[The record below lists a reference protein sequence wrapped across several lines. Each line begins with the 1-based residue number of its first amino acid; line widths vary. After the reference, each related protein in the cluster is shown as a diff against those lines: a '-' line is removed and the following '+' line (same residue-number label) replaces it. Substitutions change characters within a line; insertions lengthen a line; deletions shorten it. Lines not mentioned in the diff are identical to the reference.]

1 MSKKYT
7 ELYTEMIM
15 IKLYFKQA
23 FYLLRENKLLSSISI
38 IGTALAIAMIM
49 VIVITLRATIAPF
62 APESHR
68 DRMLIFRYAG
78 LQNKSNITWQSNGP
92 IAYNTA
98 KACFKEMTVPEAVS
112 ITSAFQ
118 ETMLA
123 AKPAGEMESCSVLQ
137 TDDAFW
143 KVFEFDFVSGK
154 PYDNADFDAGAAKA
168 VISEDMARR
177 LFGTSE
183 VVGKTFLLNHTAY
196 LISGVVRSVSRLAR
210 YAYAQVWI
218 PLSST
223 DAFTTAWGDEKI
235 MGIVAVFIL
244 AKSKEDFPAIH
255 NEADR
260 LKAVFMAGHPN
271 FDLLYRGQPDTYF
284 VAAQRYS
291 ANNPPAVKEAVR
303 QYILTL
309 LVLLIVPAVN
319 LSGLTLSRMRKR
331 LSEIGVRKAFG
342 APRRELM
349 IQVLSENM
357 LYSLFGGILG
367 LILSYIAT
375 FLLGGMLFSVD
386 FMSNGVEDLQT
397 MCVDLLFDPTVF
409 LLAFLACFLLNLLSA
424 AIPAWRITRTNVA
437 DAINE
442 R

>member
-78 LQNKSNITWQSNGP
+78 LQNKSNINWQSNGP

-218 PLSST
+218 PLIST

>member
-1 MSKKYT
+1 
-7 ELYTEMIM
+7 M

-23 FYLLRENKLLSSISI
+23 FKLLGENKLLSSISI

-78 LQNKSNITWQSNGP
+78 LQNKSNANWQSNGP
-92 IAYNTA
+92 IGYNTA

-196 LISGVVRSVSRLAR
+196 LISGVVRPVSKLAR

-223 DAFTTAWGDEKI
+223 DAFTATWGDEDI
-235 MGIVAVFIL
+235 MGMVAVFIL
-244 AKSKEDFPAIH
+244 AKSEKDFPAIH

-260 LKAVFMAGHPN
+260 LRAVYMAGHPN

-291 ANNPPAVKEAVR
+291 ANNPPAVKQAVQ

-309 LVLLIVPAVN
+309 IVLLIVPAVN

-349 IQVLSENM
+349 TQVLSENM

-367 LILSYIAT
+367 LILSYIAA

-386 FMSNGVEDLQT
+386 FISNGVDDLRT
-397 MCVDLLFDPTVF
+397 MCIDLLFDPAVF

-424 AIPAWRITRTNVA
+424 AIPAWRITRTNIV

>member
-1 MSKKYT
+1 
-7 ELYTEMIM
+7 M

-23 FYLLRENKLLSSISI
+23 FHLLRENKLLSSISI

-62 APESHR
+62 APETHR

-78 LQNKSNITWQSNGP
+78 LQNKANVNWQSNGP
-92 IAYNTA
+92 IGYNTA
-98 KACFKEMTVPEAVS
+98 KACFKEMTTPEVVS
-112 ITSAFQ
+112 ITSSFR

-123 AKPAGEMESCSVLQ
+123 AKPAGVMESWSG
-137 TDDAFW
+137 
-143 KVFEFDFVSGK
+143 FEFDLISGK

-183 VVGKTFLLNHTAY
+183 VVGKTFLLNHSAY
-196 LISGVVRSVSRLAR
+196 VICGVVHPVSKLAN

-223 DAFTTAWGDEKI
+223 NAFTSTWGDENI
-235 MGIVAVFIL
+235 MGMTAVYIL

-255 NEADR
+255 QEADR
-260 LKAVFMAGHPN
+260 LRAIFMAGHPN

-309 LVLLIVPAVN
+309 LVLLLVPAVN

-331 LSEIGVRKAFG
+331 ISEIGVRKAFG

-349 IQVLSENM
+349 MQVLSENM

-367 LILSYIAT
+367 LVLSYVAA

-386 FMSNGVEDLQT
+386 FVSNGVEDLQT
-397 MCVDLLFDPTVF
+397 MCIDLLFDPVVF

-424 AIPAWRITRTNVA
+424 AIPAWKVTRTNIV

>member
-78 LQNKSNITWQSNGP
+78 LQNKSNINWQSNGP

-331 LSEIGVRKAFG
+331 LYEIGVRKAFG

>member
-1 MSKKYT
+1 
-7 ELYTEMIM
+7 M

-23 FYLLRENKLLSSISI
+23 FHLLRENKLLSSISI

-62 APESHR
+62 APETYR

-78 LQNKSNITWQSNGP
+78 LQSLLNEHWQSNGSVS
-92 IAYNTA
+92 YKTA

-112 ITSAFQ
+112 IMNCFS

-123 AKPAGEMESCSVLQ
+123 AKPAGEMVSCSVLQ
-137 TDDAFW
+137 ADDDFW
-143 KVFEFDFVSGK
+143 KVFKFDFLSGK
-154 PYDNADFDAGAAKA
+154 PFDRANFDAGATKA
-168 VISEDMARR
+168 VVSEDIARQ

-183 VVGKTFLLNHTAY
+183 VVGKTFLLNHSAY
-196 LISGVVRSVSRLAR
+196 LICGVVRPVSKLAQ

-223 DAFTTAWGDEKI
+223 DAFTNSWGGNGI
-235 MGIVAVFIL
+235 MGMTCVCIL
-244 AKSKEDFPAIH
+244 AKSKNDFPAIRT
-255 NEADR
+255 EADHLR
-260 LKAVFMAGHPN
+260 AVYMAGYPN
-271 FDLLYRGQPDTYF
+271 YDLLYRGQPDTYF

-291 ANNPPAVKEAVR
+291 SNNPPAVKEAVR
-303 QYILTL
+303 QYTLTL
-309 LVLLIVPAVN
+309 IVLLIVPAVN

-342 APRRELM
+342 APKRELM

-357 LYSLFGGILG
+357 LYSLFGGVLG
-367 LILSYIAT
+367 LIMSYAAAFI
-375 FLLGGMLFSVD
+375 LGGMLFSID
-386 FMSNGVEDLQT
+386 FMSDGVTDLYT
-397 MCVDLLFDPTVF
+397 MCVDLLFDPAIF
-409 LLAFLACFLLNLLSA
+409 LLAFLSCFILNLLSA
-424 AIPAWRITRTNVA
+424 AIPAWRVTRTNIV

>member
-1 MSKKYT
+1 
-7 ELYTEMIM
+7 M

-23 FYLLRENKLLSSISI
+23 FPLLGENKLLSSISI

-62 APESHR
+62 APETHR
-68 DRMLIFRYAG
+68 DRMLIFRFAG
-78 LQNKSNITWQSNGP
+78 LQSKSNVNWQSNGP
-92 IAYNTA
+92 IGYNTA
-98 KACFKEMTVPEAVS
+98 KACFKAMTIPEVVS
-112 ITSAFQ
+112 ITNIWQ

-143 KVFEFDFVSGK
+143 KIFEFEFLSGK

-183 VVGKTFLLNHTAY
+183 VVGKTFLLNHSAY
-196 LISGVVRSVSRLAR
+196 IVCGVVRPVSKLAK

-223 DAFTTAWGDEKI
+223 SAFTATWGDDNI
-235 MGIVAVFIL
+235 MGMTAVYIL
-244 AKSKEDFPAIH
+244 AKSKDDFPAIRQ
-255 NEADR
+255 EADR
-260 LKAVFMAGHPN
+260 LRAIFMAGHPN

-331 LSEIGVRKAFG
+331 ISEIGVRKAFG

-349 IQVLSENM
+349 MQVLSENM

-367 LILSYIAT
+367 LVLSYVAA

-386 FMSNGVEDLQT
+386 FVSNGVEDLRT

-424 AIPAWRITRTNVA
+424 AIPAWRVTRTNIV

>member
-78 LQNKSNITWQSNGP
+78 LQNKSNINWQSNGP

-357 LYSLFGGILG
+357 LYSLFGG
-367 LILSYIAT
+367 
-375 FLLGGMLFSVD
+375 D
-386 FMSNGVEDLQT
+386 
-397 MCVDLLFDPTVF
+397 
-409 LLAFLACFLLNLLSA
+409 
-424 AIPAWRITRTNVA
+424 TRANIELYCHFPFGRNAVLC
-437 DAINE
+437 
-442 R
+442 

>member
-1 MSKKYT
+1 
-7 ELYTEMIM
+7 M
-15 IKLYFKQA
+15 IKLYLKQA
-23 FYLLRENKLLSSISI
+23 FHLLGVNKLLSSISI

-62 APESHR
+62 APETHR
-68 DRMLIFRYAG
+68 DRMLIFRFAG
-78 LQNKSNITWQSNGP
+78 LQSKSNVNWQSNGP
-92 IAYNTA
+92 IGYNTA
-98 KACFKEMTVPEAVS
+98 KACFKAMTIPEVVS
-112 ITSAFQ
+112 ITNIWQ

-143 KVFEFDFVSGK
+143 KIFEFEFLSGK

-183 VVGKTFLLNHTAY
+183 VVGKTFLLNHSAY
-196 LISGVVRSVSRLAR
+196 IVCGVVRPVSKLAK

-223 DAFTTAWGDEKI
+223 SAFTATWGDDNI
-235 MGIVAVFIL
+235 MGMTAVYIL
-244 AKSKEDFPAIH
+244 AKSKDDFPAIRQ
-255 NEADR
+255 EADR
-260 LKAVFMAGHPN
+260 LRAIFMAGHPN

-331 LSEIGVRKAFG
+331 ISEIGVRKAFG
-342 APRRELM
+342 IHGNGKYWFYYPNFRRELRLWHYLWNNWRR
-349 IQVLSENM
+349 ICT
-357 LYSLFGGILG
+357 G
-367 LILSYIAT
+367 
-375 FLLGGMLFSVD
+375 
-386 FMSNGVEDLQT
+386 
-397 MCVDLLFDPTVF
+397 TVSDWRTEKSSG
-409 LLAFLACFLLNLLSA
+409 CF
-424 AIPAWRITRTNVA
+424 T
-437 DAINE
+437 
-442 R
+442 

>member
-1 MSKKYT
+1 
-7 ELYTEMIM
+7 M

-23 FYLLRENKLLSSISI
+23 FYLLGENKLLSSISI
-38 IGTALAIAMIM
+38 IGTALAIAMVM

-78 LQNKSNITWQSNGP
+78 LQNKTNINWQSNGP
-92 IAYNTA
+92 IGYNTA

-143 KVFEFDFVSGK
+143 KVFKFDFVSGK

-196 LISGVVRSVSRLAR
+196 LISGVVRSVSKLAR

-223 DAFTTAWGDEKI
+223 DAFTMAWGDENI
-235 MGIVAVFIL
+235 MGMVTVFIL

-309 LVLLIVPAVN
+309 LVLLIIPAVN

-357 LYSLFGGILG
+357 LYSFFGGILG

-386 FMSNGVEDLQT
+386 FVSNGVEDLQT

-424 AIPAWRITRTNVA
+424 AIPAWRITRTNIV

>member
-1 MSKKYT
+1 
-7 ELYTEMIM
+7 M

-23 FYLLRENKLLSSISI
+23 FHLLRENKLLSSISI

-78 LQNKSNITWQSNGP
+78 LQNKSNINWQSNGP

>member
-1 MSKKYT
+1 
-7 ELYTEMIM
+7 M

-23 FYLLRENKLLSSISI
+23 FHLLGENKLLSSISI

-78 LQNKSNITWQSNGP
+78 LQNKSNINWQSNGP

>member
-1 MSKKYT
+1 
-7 ELYTEMIM
+7 M

-23 FYLLRENKLLSSISI
+23 FHLLGENKLLSSISI

-62 APESHR
+62 APETHR
-68 DRMLIFRYAG
+68 DRMLIFRFAG
-78 LQNKSNITWQSNGP
+78 LQSKSNVNWQSNGP
-92 IAYNTA
+92 IGYNTA
-98 KACFKEMTVPEAVS
+98 KACFKGMTIPEIVS
-112 ITSAFQ
+112 VTNISQ

-143 KVFEFDFVSGK
+143 KIFEFEFVSGK

-168 VISEDMARR
+168 VISEDMARH

-183 VVGKTFLLNHTAY
+183 VVGKTFLLNHSAY
-196 LISGVVRSVSRLAR
+196 IVCGVVRPVSKLAK
-210 YAYAQVWI
+210 YAYAQAWI

-223 DAFTTAWGDEKI
+223 NAFTDTWGDDNI
-235 MGIVAVFIL
+235 MGMTAVYIL
-244 AKSKEDFPAIH
+244 AKSKDDFPSIRQ
-255 NEADR
+255 EADR
-260 LKAVFMAGHPN
+260 LRAIFMAGHPN

-331 LSEIGVRKAFG
+331 ISEIGVRKAFG

-349 IQVLSENM
+349 MQVLSENM

-367 LILSYIAT
+367 LVLSYVAA
-375 FLLGGMLFSVD
+375 FLLGGMLFSID
-386 FMSNGVEDLQT
+386 FVSNGVEDLRT
-397 MCVDLLFDPTVF
+397 MCVDLLFDPAVF

-424 AIPAWRITRTNVA
+424 AIPAWKVTRTNIV

>member
-1 MSKKYT
+1 
-7 ELYTEMIM
+7 MIR
-15 IKLYFKQA
+15 LYFKQA
-23 FYLLRENKLLSSISI
+23 FKLLGENKLLSSISI

-49 VIVITLRATIAPF
+49 VIVITIRAMIAPF
-62 APESHR
+62 APETHR

-78 LQNKSNITWQSNGP
+78 LQNKSNANWQSNGP
-92 IAYNTA
+92 VGYNTA
-98 KACFKEMTVPEAVS
+98 KACFKEMTTPEAVS

-143 KVFEFDFVSGK
+143 KVFEFNFVSGK

-196 LISGVVRSVSRLAR
+196 LISEVVRPVSKLAR

-223 DAFTTAWGDEKI
+223 DAFTATWGDEDI
-235 MGIVAVFIL
+235 MGMVAVFIL
-244 AKSKEDFPAIH
+244 AKSEKDFPAIH

-260 LKAVFMAGHPN
+260 LRGVYMAGHPN

-291 ANNPPAVKEAVR
+291 ANNPPAVKQAVQ

-309 LVLLIVPAVN
+309 IVLLIVPAVN

-349 IQVLSENM
+349 TQVLSENM

-367 LILSYIAT
+367 LILSYIAA

-386 FMSNGVEDLQT
+386 FISNGVDDLRT
-397 MCVDLLFDPTVF
+397 MCIDLLFDPAVF

-424 AIPAWRITRTNVA
+424 AIPAWRITRTNIV